1 MTVVTTAGPAKEGIQ
16 VVRRSIWRLLV
27 RNPLTVASLAVL
39 VIFYAVAILQPW
51 IQPFPANHVNLS
63 LTDAR
68 PFSGPYLLGGD
79 QYGRD
84 ILSRI
89 IASAPGEAEVTA
101 ILAIVSFVIGVTAG
115 LIAGYAG
122 RIIDSV
128 LVWAFSAL
136 MAVPGVIVL
145 IALYS
150 LLGTSTNMAMAVFGI
165 LVSPNLFWMVRS
177 LTRDIRQEQ
186 YVDAARVAGLS
197 PLRIVGRHVLTA
209 IRGPIILM
217 TATLAG
223 AGLAIQAGLQFLGLG
238 DPTKPSWGGML
249 SDAFGNIYQAPLQL
263 LWPAA
268 AIGLVVGAFSLLS
281 IGLRDVL
288 EGTYVMHS
296 RRSRRR
302 QANAVHEAV
311 AIGQAPGRSE
321 DVRAEPAAVHDADA
335 SADRPPLLSVDGLR
349 IVYPAG
355 RGYSVA
361 VQDISLRV
369 DDGEI
374 VGIVGESGSGKT
386 QTVLA
391 VLGLLPDE
399 AIVSSGS
406 IVFRGT
412 ELIGLSGKARMP
424 YRGRRIAYIPQEPT
438 ANLDPSFRI
447 GSQLVYGIRAQSQ
460 LSTSAARKLAR
471 SVLDRVGIRDPDRVL
486 GLYPH
491 QISGGMAQR
500 VLIAGAIAQDPE
512 LLVADEPTTA
522 LDVTIQAEV
531 LDLLRRLQKE
541 MGMGVLI
548 VTHNFGV
555 VADICDRVLVMRT
568 GQVVEE
574 GAVQEVFSHPDHE
587 YTQMLM
593 SAVLDDAELRPE
605 LPMEA

>member
-1 MTVVTTAGPAKEGIQ
+1 MTVVTSAGPPETGVQIA
-16 VVRRSIWRLLV
+16 RRSTWRLLL
-27 RNPLTVASLAVL
+27 RNPLTVASLVVL
-39 VIFYAVAILQPW
+39 VIFYSVALLRPW
-51 IQPFPANHVNLS
+51 IQPFPANHVNLN

-68 PFSGPYLLGGD
+68 PFSGPYLIGGD

-89 IASAPGEAEVTA
+89 IASTPGEAEVTA
-101 ILAIVSFVIGVTAG
+101 ILAAVSFVIGVTAG
-115 LIAGYAG
+115 LVAGYAG
-122 RIIDSV
+122 RVIDSV

-177 LTRDIRQEQ
+177 LTRNIRQEQ
-186 YVDAARVAGLS
+186 YVDAARVVGLS

-249 SDAFGNIYQAPLQL
+249 SDAFSNIYQGPIQL

-288 EGTYVMHS
+288 EGTYVTQAK
-296 RRSRRR
+296 RSRRNEV
-302 QANAVHEAV
+302 QAVQQAV
-311 AIGQAPGRSE
+311 AIDPATGRIDAVAAPRS
-321 DVRAEPAAVHDADA
+321 VHDDTET
-335 SADRPPLLSVDGLR
+335 SQNQCPLLSVTNLR
-349 IVYPAG
+349 IAFPAG
-355 RGYSVA
+355 RGYRLA
-361 VQDISLRV
+361 VHDVSLHV
-369 DDGEI
+369 DQAEI

-391 VLGLLPDE
+391 VLGLLPSE
-399 AIVSSGS
+399 AIVAGGS
-406 IVFRGT
+406 IRFRGA
-412 ELIGLSGKARMP
+412 ELVGLSGKARLP

-438 ANLDPSFRI
+438 ANLDPSFKI

-460 LSTSAARKLAR
+460 LGPSAARELAR
-471 SVLDRVGIRDPDRVL
+471 SLLDRVGIRDPDRVL

-491 QISGGMAQR
+491 EISGGMAQR

-531 LDLLRRLQKE
+531 LDLLRRLQE
-541 MGMGVLI
+541 ESGMGMLI

-555 VADICDRVLVMRT
+555 VADICDRVLVMRA
-568 GQVVEE
+568 GQIVEE
-574 GAVQEVFSHPDHE
+574 GGVQEVFSHPHHE
-587 YTQMLM
+587 YTQVLM
-593 SAVLDDAELRPE
+593 SAVLDDAEPRPE
-605 LPMEA
+605 LPVEI